1 MGLAALLLALGEALV
16 GCGRLHSALL
26 PLRWWQLKVLLL
38 CCLDMDAG
46 WVQGMHVLVDVAF
59 EQLRCRRERL
69 GSVALRGRWECGHR
83 GASPRRLARRISF
96 SMLGL
101 YVSWKTGAG
110 SAGALSALHGGS
122 DPSRRCPS
130 RTLLG
135 NCVDH
140 EADQPGGHDA
150 QKQKGEA
157 GGPDH
162 AIAKYGQSGFCV
174 YL

>member
-1 MGLAALLLALGEALV
+1 MVAAQSAAAVLPRH
-16 GCGRLHSALL
+16 GCRVSAGHAR
-26 PLRWWQLKVLLL
+26 PCR
-38 CCLDMDAG
+38 CCL
-46 WVQGMHVLVDVAF
+46 

-130 RTLLG
+130 LTLLG

-157 GGPDH
+157 TGKDR

-174 YL
+174 YCINKFACGIHSTTKVVVV